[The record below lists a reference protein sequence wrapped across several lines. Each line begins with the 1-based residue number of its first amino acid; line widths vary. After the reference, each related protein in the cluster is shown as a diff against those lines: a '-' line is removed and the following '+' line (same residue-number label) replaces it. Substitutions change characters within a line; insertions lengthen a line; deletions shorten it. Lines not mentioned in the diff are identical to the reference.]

1 MSPAPVDRLGRRL
14 LVLAPVGKDAAL
26 ITATLDRDM
35 VDCVGCDSL
44 DRLLTEL
51 DRGAGA
57 VLVAEEALA
66 EGQNAL
72 AAWLTRQPV
81 WSDLPL
87 LILTRSGADSATASH
102 ALHTLGNVTLL
113 ERPVRIGALVSAVR
127 SALRARTRQYRT
139 RADIEEREE
148 ADQRKNQFLA
158 MLAHE
163 LRNPL
168 APIVNS
174 LSLLRLTGSSQS
186 TSSAFEIIHRQ
197 VEQMVRLVDDLM
209 DVSRITSGKIEL
221 RKDIVDLADVLAAA
235 IETSGPLVQASTQT
249 LDVDVVAG
257 EYLLDADAVRLA
269 QVFSNLLNNA
279 AKYSNPGGRITVS
292 ARRTRS
298 HVTVVVSDTG
308 VGIPKE
314 SLTRVFDMFTQVN
327 ARDRRSQSGLGIG
340 LTLVRSL
347 VEMHGGEVTATS
359 PGTGQ
364 GSQFIV
370 RLPLK
375 EPGAARRSSTMSDT
389 RAPWQLQ
396 RILVVDDN
404 VDSADTLGALLRM
417 LGADTRVVYD
427 GKTALAAIEQFTPGI
442 VMLDLGMP
450 GMDGYEVARH
460 LRADPARSDLVLIA
474 LTGWG
479 QASDRRRT
487 AAAGFN
493 HHLVKPVSVD
503 AMESLLRS
511 LRQPP
516 ASSSSNEPEVA
527 LQSPLADRQA

>member
-1 MSPAPVDRLGRRL
+1 VSPAPVDRLERRL

-26 ITATLDRDM
+26 IAATLDRDM

-51 DRGAGA
+51 DSGAGA

-148 ADQRKNQFLA
+148 ADRRKNQFLA

-174 LSLLRLTGSSQS
+174 LSLLRLTGSAQ

-209 DVSRITSGKIEL
+209 DMSRITSGKIEL
-221 RKDIVDLADVLAAA
+221 RKGVVDLADVLAAA
-235 IETSGPLVQASTQT
+235 VETSRPLVQASAQT
-249 LDVDVVAG
+249 LNVDVAAG

-279 AKYSNPGGRITVS
+279 AKYSDPGGRITVR
-292 ARRTRS
+292 ATRERS
-298 HVTVVVSDTG
+298 HVAVAVNDTG

-327 ARDRRSQSGLGIG
+327 ARDRRSQTGLGIG

-347 VEMHGGEVTATS
+347 VEMHGGQVTAAS
-359 PGTGQ
+359 AGKGK
-364 GSQFIV
+364 GSEFVV
-370 RLPLK
+370 RLPLS
-375 EPGAARRSSTMSDT
+375 EPGTARLSSPTASVHG
-389 RAPWQLQ
+389 PWPLQ

-460 LRADPARSDLVLIA
+460 VRADAAQSGLVLIA

-511 LRQPP
+511 LRRPP
-516 ASSSSNEPEVA
+516 ASSSVEPDVT
-527 LQSPLADRQA
+527 QLADRQV